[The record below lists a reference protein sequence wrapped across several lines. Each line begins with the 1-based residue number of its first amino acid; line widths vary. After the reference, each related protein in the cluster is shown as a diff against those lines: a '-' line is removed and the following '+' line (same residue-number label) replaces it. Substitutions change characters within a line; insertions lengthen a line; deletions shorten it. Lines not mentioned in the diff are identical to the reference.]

1 MFFELTEGQKEFQKR
16 VRKIYER
23 EVIPLVEEYEKKET
37 FPTPLF
43 RTLGA
48 EGLLCLR
55 CPKEYGGPGLD
66 KVSECIA
73 VEELNRICAGIGACI
88 MVQGGLAT
96 DPLLRYGS
104 EDLKQRYLPPAA
116 RGEKIGAFGLTEP
129 DAGIGCLWN

>member
-1 MFFELTEGQKEFQKR
+1 MFFELTDGQKEFQKR

-48 EGLLCLR
+48 ERLLCLR
-55 CPKEYGGPGLD
+55 CPKEYDGPGLD
-66 KVSECIA
+66 KISEC
-73 VEELNRICAGIGACI
+73 VSMEELNRICAGVGSGI

-96 DPLLRYGS
+96 DPILRFGS
-104 EDLKQRYLPPAA
+104 GELK
-116 RGEKIGAFGLTEP
+116 
-129 DAGIGCLWN
+129 